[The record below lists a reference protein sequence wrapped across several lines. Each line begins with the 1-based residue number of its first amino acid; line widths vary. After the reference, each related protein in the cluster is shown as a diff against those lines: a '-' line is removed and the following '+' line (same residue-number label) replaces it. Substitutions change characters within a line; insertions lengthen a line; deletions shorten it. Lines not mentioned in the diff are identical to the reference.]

1 MGGWDKR
8 LSKSYFLVYFT
19 CSRRKFSE
27 KANWESRPHSSP
39 DPSCGREISRGKAK
53 NPFPQKKRFS
63 LCRVRIEA
71 PRTARILGGQN
82 PERKTPFPF
91 SKEISPPP
99 NQKCKECFFFRGC
112 WRTRQ
117 CVGLSSSVRGSFK
130 PPRTRSVRSHYL
142 TLFWK

>member
-1 MGGWDKR
+1 MGGWGKR

-91 SKEISPPP
+91 SRKNPPPP

-117 CVGLSSSVRGSFK
+117 CVGLSPSVRFSFAS
-130 PPRTRSVRSHYL
+130 PRTRSVRSHYL